1 MFMHETREIAIGVY
15 WVGVRD
21 WDRRIFDAL
30 IPLPAGTTYNSY
42 LVEGSEKVALIDT
55 VNPGFEGELK
65 GKLEQL
71 GSWGKIDYLIMN
83 HAEPDHAGC
92 IPFVLE
98 HNPRAKLVLGAKGA
112 KLAKA
117 LFHVGEERMQLV
129 QDGDRLELGGRTL
142 RFIEAPFLHWPET
155 MFTFLEQEKVLF
167 PCDFFGSHH
176 AGGAYADEVPDLLAY
191 AKKYFGEIMM
201 PFAKNGRN
209 GLAKLEGMEIRMI
222 APSHGPVHRDPEAIV
237 DSYLSWTSG
246 ETVPKVT
253 ICYATMWQATKAMV
267 DVFAQTL
274 MQEGV
279 DAQVYNLA
287 VSDLASIAGDLV
299 DSRGIVLG
307 GPTVLNGLHPLALH
321 AANVVRVIKPPA
333 KYAALLSSYGW
344 GGGAVK
350 QALEVLAPLK
360 LEALGAIDVNG
371 YPTAE
376 DLKKT
381 EELARKMAQ
390 RVKEPLT

>member
-1 MFMHETREIAIGVY
+1 MYETREIAVGVY

-21 WDRRIFDAL
+21 WERRLFDAL
-30 IPLPAGTTYNSY
+30 IPMPAGTTYNSY
-42 LVEGSEKVALIDT
+42 LVNGRDKVALIDT

-71 GSWGKIDYLIMN
+71 GSWSKIDYLIMN
-83 HAEPDHAGC
+83 HAEPDHAGN
-92 IPFVLE
+92 IKFVLE
-98 HNPRAKLVLGAKGA
+98 HNPRAKLVLTAKGA

-117 LFHVGEERMQLV
+117 LFHVSEDRMKLV
-129 QDGDRLELGGRTL
+129 QDGETLELGGRTL

-155 MFTFLEQEKVLF
+155 MFTYLEEEKVLF

-176 AGGAYADEVPDLLAY
+176 AGGAFADEVPDLLVY

-201 PFAKNGRN
+201 PYAKNGRN
-209 GLAKLEGMEIRMI
+209 GLAKLEGLDIRMI
-222 APSHGPVHRDPEAIV
+222 APSHGPIHKDPEPIIDA
-237 DSYLSWTSG
+237 YLHWTSG

-253 ICYATMWQATKAMV
+253 ICYVTMWQATKALV
-267 DVFAQTL
+267 DEFAQTL

-279 DAQVYNLA
+279 ETSVYDLA

-299 DSRGIVLG
+299 DSRGIVLA

-321 AANVVRVIKPPA
+321 AANVVKAIKPPA
-333 KYAALLSSYGW
+333 KYAVLLSSYGW

-360 LEALGAIDVNG
+360 LDALGAIDVNG
-371 YPTAE
+371 FPTKD

-390 RVKEPLT
+390 RVKEPVD

>member
-1 MFMHETREIAIGVY
+1 MHETREITVGVY

-21 WDRRIFDAL
+21 WDRRLFDAL

-42 LVEGSEKVALIDT
+42 LVTGRERTALIDT
-55 VNPGFEGELK
+55 VNPGFERELE

-83 HAEPDHAGC
+83 HAEPDHAGN

-98 HNPRAKLVLGAKGA
+98 HNPKAKLVLTAKGA
-112 KLAKA
+112 KMATA
-117 LFHVGEERMQLV
+117 LFHVPEERMMMV
-129 QDGDRLELGGRTL
+129 KDGDRLDLGGRTL

-155 MFTFLEQEKVLF
+155 MFTFLEEDKVLF

-176 AGGAYADEVPDLLAY
+176 AGGVFSDEVPDLLVY

-209 GLAKLEGMEIRMI
+209 GLGKLEGMEIRMI

-237 DSYLSWTSG
+237 NAYLSWTQG

-253 ICYATMWQATKAMV
+253 ICYATMWQATKALV

-274 MQEGV
+274 MRSGV
-279 DAQVYNLA
+279 EAEVYNLA

-299 DSRGIVLG
+299 DSRGIVLA
-307 GPTVLNGLHPLALH
+307 GPTVLGGMHPLMLH
-321 AANVVRVIKPPA
+321 AANVVKLIKPPA
-333 KYAALLSSYGW
+333 KYAVVLSSYGW

-376 DLKKT
+376 DLKRA
-381 EELARKMAQ
+381 EELARTMAQ
-390 RVKEPLT
+390 RVKEPP